1 MIDIDGDLEHAR
13 LGSFADDTRL
23 WKSVVDVISQDQLQ
37 RDLTRVYG
45 WAEKNNMSF
54 NEEKFELIKYG
65 PAVVES
71 TYQTAKGKEIE
82 CKKSIKDLGI
92 TFENNLSFQ
101 THINNTI
108 SKGNKIAGW
117 CLRTLKNRSIDV
129 MITLLKQLVVP
140 QLEYASIIWSPTDQ
154 RSIAKI
160 ESVQRLFTSKFA
172 CFLTFDEDL
181 QRFICRVEYHKR
193 LQRLKVYSLERRRER
208 YMILYIYKII
218 IGLIDNPGL
227 EIQYNAR
234 TKVNIKPKMSP
245 TTAPTWTKRVRN
257 SSFFVQ
263 GPRLYNKLPQHLREL
278 ENITTPTKK
287 NVDDFKSKLDK
298 HLQTL
303 PDIPGTSRNSL
314 INL

>member
-1 MIDIDGDLEHAR
+1 MIDIDGDVEHAR

-37 RDLTRVYG
+37 RDLTSVYG

-65 PAVVES
+65 PAVLES
-71 TYQTAKGKEIE
+71 TYQTVKGKDIE
-82 CKKSIKDLGI
+82 CKQSIKDLGI

-108 SKGNKIAGW
+108 NKGNKIAGW
-117 CLRTLKNRSIDV
+117 CLRTLKNRSNDV

-140 QLEYASIIWSPTDQ
+140 QLEYASIIWSPTEQ
-154 RSIAKI
+154 RTIAKI

-172 CFLTFDEDL
+172 CFLTFDEAL
-181 QRFICRVEYHKR
+181 QRYICRVEYHKR

-208 YMILYIYKII
+208 YMIFYIYKMV

-227 EIQYNAR
+227 DINYNAR

-245 TTAPTWTKRVRN
+245 TTAPTWTKE
-257 SSFFVQ
+257 SEIPASLYK
-263 GPRLYNKLPQHLREL
+263 GPQLYNKLPQHLREL

-287 NVDDFKSKLDK
+287 NVDAFKTNLDK
-298 HLQTL
+298 YLQTL

-314 INL
+314 TNL